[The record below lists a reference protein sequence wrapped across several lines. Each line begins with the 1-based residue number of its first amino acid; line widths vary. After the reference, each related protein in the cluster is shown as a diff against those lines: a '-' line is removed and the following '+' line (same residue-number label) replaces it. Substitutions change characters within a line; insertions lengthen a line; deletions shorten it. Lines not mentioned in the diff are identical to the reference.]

1 MWASIVSDPSP
12 LSPPSPHLP
21 RASWQASLHDL
32 LDGQPSQDD
41 VESVVIDCISKADAL
56 RQQLIVLQVGM
67 LQVGGGGG
75 EAWLG
80 GRGCPGSGK
89 VAGVLLPALPCPA
102 LTLPIPALTCLD
114 PTHLLP

>member
-75 EAWLG
+75 G
-80 GRGCPGSGK
+80 
-89 VAGVLLPALPCPA
+89 VAGW
-102 LTLPIPALTCLD
+102 
-114 PTHLLP
+114 